1 MIELE
6 HSPLG
11 ASGATR
17 WFNCEG
23 SFLLHRELLEADE
36 FEPRESEFARLGTAA
51 HELAAKC
58 LQEQREPWEFIGQ
71 RIGGYLVGNN
81 GDFEIKPDAVAI
93 YTNEC
98 ERIWPR
104 DGLGAALIEETIHL
118 PQVHPLL
125 KGTVDFGYWSKNRA
139 IHLRDYKNGE
149 GIGVSAPNN
158 KQLLYYGFLFV
169 LKFPWLRESAPKDF
183 PVTLGIV
190 QPNFYGVYEAPDIWE
205 TTLGVVRDWGFDE
218 LLPRMSKLMQTRDID
233 ESDFNSGDHCQF
245 CPVMLECPKAQA
257 AFDAITDESLVI
269 NGEVFLDM
277 LENEEL
283 DARYAKR
290 ALARKF
296 LTALD
301 DVVKARL
308 LNGAKMEHAKL
319 VEKQTNRVWKP
330 GAAAA
335 LQKAFG
341 KDAYVPAKLKSPA
354 AIEGLSTRGKE
365 MAQEWGYKPD
375 ADGLSVAGM
384 DDRRPAA
391 VPQTSNVKAFANFA
405 APQDLDL

>member
-11 ASGATR
+11 ASGAAR

-23 SFLLHRELLEADE
+23 SFLLHRELLEAGE

-71 RIGGYLVGNN
+71 HIGGYLVGNN
-81 GDFEIKPDAVAI
+81 GDYEIKPDAVAI

-118 PQVHPLL
+118 PDAHPLL
-125 KGTVDFGYWSKNRA
+125 KGTVDFGYWSKNRGA
-139 IHLRDYKNGE
+139 HLRDYKNGE
-149 GIGVSAPNN
+149 GVGVSAPLN
-158 KQLLYYGFLFV
+158 KQLLYYAFLFV
-169 LKFPWLRESAPKDF
+169 LKFDWLRTSAPKDF
-183 PVTLGIV
+183 PMTLGIV

-205 TTLGVVRDWGFDE
+205 TTLGVVRDWGYDE
-218 LLPRMSKLMQTRDID
+218 LLPRMNKLMLTRDID
-233 ESDFNSGDHCQF
+233 DRDFNPGDHCQF

-257 AFDAITDESLVI
+257 AFTTFTDETHVI

-283 DARYAKR
+283 DAFFSKR

-296 LTALD
+296 MSALED
-301 DVVKARL
+301 TVKGRL
-308 LNGAKMEHAKL
+308 MSGAKMEHAKL
-319 VEKQTNRVWKP
+319 VEKQTQRAWRP

-335 LQKAFG
+335 LEKAFG
-341 KDAYVPAKLKSPA
+341 PKAYVPAKLKSPA
-354 AIEGLSTRGKE
+354 QIEDLSSRGKE

-375 ADGLSVAGM
+375 ASGLSVAGM

-391 VPQTSNVKAFANFA
+391 VPQTSNAKAFAQYVT
-405 APQDLDL
+405 PQDFDL